1 MVCAAG
7 FSRKKIDFNTLIII
21 VYNIISNMEFTEENC
36 NKVISIMENDESKGM
51 EMMMNLMNSY
61 QEKYKIKKEE
71 LFEKAFRKDT
81 KLIFQVLHNVLG
93 SEKMVQEME
102 KEFDDDELD
111 QKDKKEFL
119 EFVDNINFVLQKIDT
134 VDLLDPDD
142 EFSSNCTNAMS
153 FLNKKN
159 EDMKG
164 LTESMKKLTLQL
176 EGLGNALKKLPN
188 DLNIPT
194 ATPINPEDDD
204 IE

>member
-1 MVCAAG
+1 
-7 FSRKKIDFNTLIII
+7 
-21 VYNIISNMEFTEENC
+21 MEFTEENC
-36 NKVISIMENDESKGM
+36 NKVISIMEIDECNGM
-51 EMMMNLMNSY
+51 EMMMDLLNSY
-61 QEKYKIKKEE
+61 QEKYKIKKEICQ
-71 LFEKAFRKDT
+71 KAFNLSFRKDT
-81 KLIFQVLHNVLG
+81 KLIYQVIHIGLA
-93 SEKMVQEME
+93 SEKMVEEME
-102 KEFDDDELD
+102 KEFDDNEVD
-111 QKDKKEFL
+111 QKEKKEFL

-176 EGLGNALKKLPN
+176 EGLDNALKNLPN

-204 IE
+204 SE